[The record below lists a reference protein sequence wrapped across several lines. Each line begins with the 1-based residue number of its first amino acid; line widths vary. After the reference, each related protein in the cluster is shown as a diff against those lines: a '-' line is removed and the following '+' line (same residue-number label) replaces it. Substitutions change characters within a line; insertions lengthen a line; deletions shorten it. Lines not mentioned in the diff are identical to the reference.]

1 MKLLEAEMKIPSK
14 NQSIF
19 FSTSLICNTSIMK
32 LLSITSFYASYDLI
46 SFQDRVGWAVWSK
59 RGLFASYLECSG
71 NVVQSQY
78 DGLQ

>member
-1 MKLLEAEMKIPSK
+1 MQHFHYETVK
-14 NQSIF
+14 
-19 FSTSLICNTSIMK
+19 
-32 LLSITSFYASYDLI
+32 
-46 SFQDRVGWAVWSK
+46 DRVGWAVWPK